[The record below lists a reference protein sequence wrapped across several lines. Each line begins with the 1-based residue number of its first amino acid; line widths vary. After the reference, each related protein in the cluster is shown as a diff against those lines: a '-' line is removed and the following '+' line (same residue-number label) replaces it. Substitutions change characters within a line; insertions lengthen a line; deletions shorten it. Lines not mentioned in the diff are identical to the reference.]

1 MKRTKS
7 KKSAFAAVISAI
19 LIFLGVLC
27 FFSAVWYINVYGKV
41 GFDAILY
48 TLFSNIGGAETSL
61 VYGYLLYAALPAVIV
76 TATLSAIIL
85 FNWKRRIFATVPSG
99 RKIRVFPLPRAA
111 AVTVSLLLSLV
122 LIVFA
127 AGEVDLFDY
136 IKHSAV
142 RSSTFIEDNYV
153 SPEKVKITFPEKK
166 QNLIFIYLESME
178 TSFLS
183 ADYHGGNDVNPMS
196 ELCALAQENLNFSHN
211 ETVGGFY
218 SPGGTEWTV
227 GAMVAMNAG
236 IPLKLPIGIDAN
248 NYGVDSFLPGTA
260 TISDILH
267 ENGYYQA
274 FMCGSESAFG
284 GRKQFF
290 ECHKTDDV
298 FDLNTAKE
306 DGIVPEDY
314 KVWWGMEDLH
324 LFEYAKLKLTEISK
338 GDKPFAFSMLTVDTH
353 HVGGYVCSKCENKF
367 PTQYENVLACSSRQ
381 TYEFVNWI
389 KKQSFYENTT
399 IILCGDHPTMDGDF
413 VANNLPE
420 DYERRVYNCFINAR
434 ATTGNSKNRVFTSI
448 DMFPTILAAIGCQI
462 KGDRLGLGVNLF
474 SDTPTLSESM
484 TAEKFKEELSA
495 KSNFYDYKLLRR
507 TS

>member
-1 MKRTKS
+1 MKRKKS
-7 KKSAFAAVISAI
+7 KKSAVAAVLCVA
-19 LIFLGVLC
+19 LIFIGVLC
-27 FFSAVWYINVYGKV
+27 FLSAVWYINVYGKV

-48 TLFSNIGGAETSL
+48 TLFSEVGGAEISL
-61 VYGYLLYAALPAVIV
+61 VYGYLIYAALPAVIV
-76 TATLSAIIL
+76 TAVFSALIL
-85 FNWKRRIFATVPSG
+85 FNWKRKIFALVPSG
-99 RKIRVFPLPRAA
+99 KKIRLFPLPRAA

-122 LIVFA
+122 LVLFA
-127 AGEVDLFDY
+127 AAQVELFDY

-142 RSSTFIEDNYV
+142 KSSTFIEDNYV
-153 SPEKVKITFPEKK
+153 SPEDVKITFPEEK

-183 ADYHGGNDVNPMS
+183 ADYKGGNDVNPMP
-196 ELCALAQENLNFSHN
+196 ELCALAEENLNFSHN

-236 IPLKLPIGIDAN
+236 IPLKLPIG
-248 NYGVDSFLPGTA
+248 VDGNEFSTDSLLPGTT

-267 ENGYYQA
+267 KNGYYQA
-274 FMCGSESAFG
+274 FMCGSEATFG
-284 GRKQFF
+284 GRKGFF
-290 ECHKTDDV
+290 ESHKTDDV
-298 FDLNTAKE
+298 FDLITAKE
-306 DGIVPEDY
+306 EGIVPEDY

-353 HVGGYVCSKCENKF
+353 HVGGYVCSKCEDKF

-381 TYEFVNWI
+381 VYEFVNWI

-420 DYERRVYNCFINAR
+420 GYERRVYNCFINAR
-434 ATTGNSKNRVFTSI
+434 ATTENTKNRVFTSI

-462 KGDRLGLGVNLF
+462 KGERLGLGVNLF
-474 SDTPTLSESM
+474 SITPTLSESM
-484 TAEKFKEELSA
+484 TAEVFTQELYA
-495 KSNFYDYKLLRR
+495 KSNFYDYKFLRKKQ
-507 TS
+507 

>member
-1 MKRTKS
+1 MKQKGN
-7 KKSAFAAVISAI
+7 KKSVLAAVISAI
-19 LIFLGVLC
+19 FIFIGVLC
-27 FFSAVWYINVYGKV
+27 LFSAVWYVNVYGKV

-48 TLFSNIGGAETSL
+48 TLFSNVGGAEVSL

-76 TATLSAIIL
+76 TAALAALLL
-85 FNWKRRIFATVPSG
+85 FNWKRKIFAAVPSG
-99 RKIRVFPLPRAA
+99 RKIRVFPLPRTA
-111 AVTVSLLLSLV
+111 AVIVSLLLSLIFV
-122 LIVFA
+122 FFA

-136 IKHSAV
+136 IRHSAV
-142 RSSTFIEDNYV
+142 KSSTFIEDNYV
-153 SPEKVKITFPEKK
+153 SPEDVKITFPEKK

-183 ADYHGGNDVNPMS
+183 ADYHGGNDVNPIP

-211 ETVGGFY
+211 ETVGGFS
-218 SPGGTEWTV
+218 SPSGTEWTV
-227 GAMVAMNAG
+227 AAMVAMNAG
-236 IPLKLPIGIDAN
+236 VPLKLPIGVEGN
-248 NYGVDSFLPGTA
+248 RYGVDSFLPGTS

-267 ENGYYQA
+267 KNGYYQA
-274 FMCGSESAFG
+274 FMCGSEATFG
-284 GRKQFF
+284 GRKEFF

-367 PTQYENVLACSSRQ
+367 PSQYENVLACSSRQ
-381 TYEFVNWI
+381 VYEFVNWI
-389 KKQSFYENTT
+389 KQQSFYDNTT
-399 IILCGDHPTMDGDF
+399 IVLTGDHPTMDGDF

-420 DYERRVYNCFINAR
+420 NYKRKVYNCFINAR
-434 ATTGNSKNRVFTSI
+434 ASTEKCKNREFTSI
-448 DMFPTILAAIGCQI
+448 DMFPTILAAIGCEI
-462 KGDRLGLGVNLF
+462 EGDRLGLGVNLF
-474 SDTPTLSESM
+474 SQTPTLSESF
-484 TAEKFKEELSA
+484 TAEVFEQELSA
-495 KSNFYDYKLLRR
+495 KSNFYNYKLLRKP
-507 TS
+507 